1 MSKLNVQN
9 MDDFKTLLGSCVLLV
24 DAIRPLPAPFH
35 DMLLKFGAYRVWNPV
50 GRGQHGLSSAC
61 KSNFGPLVGTRHA
74 DEMLL
79 ELAQLDVVEY
89 DGFDLLGLFYGP
101 EVIGILGRDTNMYDS
116 EPTLV
121 VQTWF
126 KNSGRR
132 HFRAYWSEDR
142 LDLAPSL
149 CLDWNTPTKSTHLLH
164 FEGVV
169 NRLQLLLDPEG
180 KMDGL
185 PSFA

>member
-1 MSKLNVQN
+1 MSQLNVQN
-9 MDDFKTLLGSCVLLV
+9 MDDLNKMLGSCVLLV
-24 DAIRPLPAPFH
+24 DAMQPLPNPFH
-35 DMLLKFGAYRVWNPV
+35 EMLMKFGAYRVWNPV

-74 DEMLL
+74 DEMILDLSYDDVIECDGL
-79 ELAQLDVVEY
+79 EI
-89 DGFDLLGLFYGP
+89 LGLFYGP
-101 EVIGILGRDTNMYDS
+101 GVIGVLSRDTLVDS
-116 EPTLV
+116 EPVLRI
-121 VQTWF
+121 QTWL
-126 KNSGRR
+126 KTSGRR

-149 CLDWNTPTKSTHLLH
+149 YPDWKSGASNRLLH

-169 NRLQLLLDPEG
+169 NRLQLLLDPEY
-180 KMDGL
+180 KMDNL